1 MLVRSAFQRGVRVS
15 TVCTGL
21 RSGPRSVTHL
31 TNVPGAS
38 YFRAGV
44 LIFATMGA
52 AVGCDREGR
61 TRAEAR
67 TFVALYEATDH
78 RAPIVE
84 RERKL
89 AQLEQLTLTE
99 PLVSEAR
106 DECVGAHRALIRAER
121 ESEQAA
127 GQLDKALIAAPDGG
141 ALDPA
146 ESERIRAGIVQA
158 ERSVGDARARFGRC
172 EEQARSLSLRFG
184 PR

>member
-1 MLVRSAFQRGVRVS
+1 LVFALLGGSA
-15 TVCTGL
+15 
-21 RSGPRSVTHL
+21 
-31 TNVPGAS
+31 
-38 YFRAGV
+38 
-44 LIFATMGA
+44 
-52 AVGCDREGR
+52 GCDREGR

-78 RAPIVE
+78 RAPIAE

-89 AQLEQLTLTE
+89 VQLEQLTLTE

-106 DECVGAHRALIRAER
+106 DVCVGAHRALIRAER
-121 ESEQAA
+121 ENEQAA

-141 ALDPA
+141 ALEPA

-158 ERSVGDARARFGRC
+158 ERSVGDARTRFGRC